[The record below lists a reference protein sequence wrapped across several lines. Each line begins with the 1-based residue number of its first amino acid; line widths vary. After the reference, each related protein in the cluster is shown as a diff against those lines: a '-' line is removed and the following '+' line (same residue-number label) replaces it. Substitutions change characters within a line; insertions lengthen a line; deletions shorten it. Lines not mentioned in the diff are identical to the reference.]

1 VGLVYEK
8 VKTKD
13 GSYTL
18 NSPLFNECYHSVHDG
33 ALNESLQKH
42 VIPALRFS
50 GKQKLNILDI
60 CFGLGFN
67 TFATIYYIL
76 KNNLDINVTIY
87 APEFDKTLLQSL
99 KSFQYPKEFAI
110 IAHIIDTLLEK
121 HVYKDARFTIKIL
134 LGDAREKIGD
144 LTQIDVVYQ
153 DAFSP
158 QKNPLL
164 WTKEYF
170 KQLFEISSDEV
181 VLTTYSIATPV
192 RLAMYENGFR
202 VYEYKAQNTR
212 MQTIA
217 SKKQLSLKEI
227 DMEKKLQNNP
237 RAKSMRDYFYCANLK
252 QK

>member
-1 VGLVYEK
+1 MGLTYEK

-13 GSYTL
+13 GTYTL
-18 NSPLFNECYHSVHDG
+18 NSPLFDECYHSVHDG

-42 VIPALRFS
+42 VVPALRFCD
-50 GKQKLNILDI
+50 KKTVKILDI

-67 TFATIYYIL
+67 TFATIYYVL
-76 KNNLDINVTIY
+76 KNNLDINATIY
-87 APEFDKTLLQSL
+87 APEFDETLLRSL
-99 KSFQYPKEFAI
+99 KSFDYPQEFAI

-121 HVYKDARFTIKIL
+121 HVYKDERFTIKIL
-134 LGDAREKIGD
+134 VGDARKTTVG
-144 LTQIDVVYQ
+144 LSQIDIIYQ

-158 QKNPLL
+158 KKNPQL

-202 VYEYKAQNTR
+202 VYEYKAHNAR
-212 MQTIA
+212 AQTLA
-217 SKKQLSLKEI
+217 SKKQLPLNEV
-227 DMEKKLQNNP
+227 DMKKKLQNNP
-237 RAKSMRDYFYCANLK
+237 KAKSLRDNEFL
-252 QK
+252 